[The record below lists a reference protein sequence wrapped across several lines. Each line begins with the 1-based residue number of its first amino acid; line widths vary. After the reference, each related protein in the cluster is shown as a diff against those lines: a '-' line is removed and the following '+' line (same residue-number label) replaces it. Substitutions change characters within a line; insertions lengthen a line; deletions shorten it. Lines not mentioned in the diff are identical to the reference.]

1 MNFFKKIRSP
11 ILKRHFWNSFSTV
24 QRKPETQAFN
34 ESFLS
39 GTNSAYIEG
48 IFEKWLND
56 KSSVHSS
63 WNAYFTNL
71 LKGYEP
77 EETFQMPPS
86 ISPSIPAIDLKK
98 TQKKSILS
106 EYISEIL
113 RLELMIQ
120 GFQFRGNEMA
130 DLDPL
135 STLINQENK
144 NPLFFKI

>member
-1 MNFFKKIRSP
+1 MSFLKKFPTLFLRRP
-11 ILKRHFWNSFSTV
+11 FTRPFSTLGK
-24 QRKPETQAFN
+24 KPETQAFN

-39 GTNSAYIEG
+39 GTNSAYIELM
-48 IFEKWLND
+48 FEKWLTD

-63 WNAYFTNL
+63 WDAYFTNV

-77 EETFQMPPS
+77 EETFQMPPTLN
-86 ISPSIPAIDLKK
+86 PTIPAIDLKK
-98 TQKKSILS
+98 TQKKSVISQYL
-106 EYISEIL
+106 SEIL

-135 STLINQENK
+135 SKILII
-144 NPLFFKI
+144 L